1 MNLELSHKQIQIFI
15 FYKMT
20 FGMRP
25 LANSVAMYWLLTRR
39 VRLFLYKIE
48 QDNAA
53 HRRLLIEGCFI
64 EFKLK

>member
-1 MNLELSHKQIQIFI
+1 MNWELSDKKTQILR
-15 FYKMT
+15 FYKIT
-20 FGMRP
+20 FEMRP
-25 LANSVAMYWLLTRR
+25 LAWSAAIYWLLTRR

-53 HRRLLIEGCFI
+53 DRRLLIEGCFI